1 MSSIRELPKRD
12 KVFYLNQKDEVQY
25 NKQCV
30 SCARECKQS
39 YRSTIVSCKR
49 IPAKSKR
56 LYLNRIKQQG
66 KTIKQVADEIG
77 IHSRTL
83 KSLLT
88 NKNKDI
94 SYEIHEKLMKVLY
107 DIDISKK

>member
-1 MSSIRELPKRD
+1 MSSIKELPKRD

-39 YRSTIVSCKR
+39 YRVKIVSCNR
-49 IPAKSKR
+49 VPAKSKR

-66 KTIKQVADEIG
+66 KTIKQVSDEIG
-77 IHSRTL
+77 MNSRTL

-94 SYEIHEKLMKVLY
+94 DYETHKKLMKVLY
-107 DIDISKK
+107 NTDISNK